1 MPAAR
6 GVRLFIQDYRGKVA
20 TMRFSPLVPLVFAML
35 SFALGN
41 KPVKAVAPGKQAV
54 AEVKKHMASDQLA
67 LGGPVVN
74 SVGMVLVPIPIGE
87 FQMGSPASDTLARPG
102 EKPQKLVKIAKAFY
116 LSAFEVTQQQ
126 FEKVMGTGPWQ
137 DKRYVQ
143 EGPDYPAAYVNH
155 NAAVEFCRK
164 LSALEDV
171 EYGLPT
177 EAEWEYACR
186 AGTTTDFSF
195 GDDASKLGQ
204 YAWYYENTWSIGEK
218 YAHRVGQKLP
228 NPWGLYD
235 MHGNLFEWCQ
245 DWNLSEQDFDGPRG
259 TGRRLLRG
267 GSFVRKPNRVRS
279 SARYTRDPGERSN
292 INGFR
297 PARIYNVSR

>member
-143 EGPDYPAAYVNH
+143 EGPDYPATYVSWND
-155 NAAVEFCRK
+155 AVEFCRK
-164 LSALEDV
+164 LSEKEGLE
-171 EYGLPT
+171 YRLPT

-186 AGTTTDFSF
+186 AGTTTAYSF
-195 GDDASKLGQ
+195 GDDASELGE
-204 YAWYYENTWSIGEK
+204 YAWYKENAVDVGQ
-218 YAHRVGQKLP
+218 VGQKEP

-235 MHGNLFEWCQ
+235 MHGNVWKWCS
-245 DWNLSEQDFDGPRG
+245 DWGGDYPSGSTTDP
-259 TGRRLLRG
+259 TGAASGSSRVCRG
-267 GSFVRKPNRVRS
+267 GSWYLVAGICRS
-279 SARYTRDPGERSN
+279 AFRYGDLPSLRN
-292 INGFR
+292 YYLGFR
-297 PARIYNVSR
+297 VALSPSGQ